1 MAEAG
6 RQGASDGRV
15 SGRCARGREHS
26 GGPVSYTH
34 LDVYKRQTYTYLF
47 NFDIGTALDIPLT
60 YQKDMIVY
68 NTDKISGYTFTG
80 TPYFFDI
87 LSLEPAE

>member
-1 MAEAG
+1 MS
-6 RQGASDGRV
+6 RR
-15 SGRCARGREHS
+15 SGIPIPTCLTSILES
-26 GGPVSYTH
+26 
-34 LDVYKRQTYTYLF
+34 
-47 NFDIGTALDIPLT
+47 ALDIPLT

>member
-1 MAEAG
+1 MIS
-6 RQGASDGRV
+6 RPFLV
-15 SGRCARGREHS
+15 WLVLV
-26 GGPVSYTH
+26 P
-34 LDVYKRQTYTYLF
+34 
-47 NFDIGTALDIPLT
+47 
-60 YQKDMIVY
+60 IVY